1 MHGYLNK
8 TLLIFLSIL
17 LTVPILFGLLG
28 FLLPSF
34 GYFPILD
41 KYDFNLNY
49 FYLSFA
55 IPGITK
61 SIILSFFTGFIS
73 TLLALFFSQVI
84 ILYIFQT
91 KFYQF
96 LKTIISPLLA
106 LPHITMAIGLLFIF
120 SPSGLFFRLFS
131 PWLTGFE
138 RPPNF
143 FILPD
148 EYGFFLILGLVL
160 KEIPFFILVSMS
172 AIEQFGAKKFLNV
185 GKSLQH
191 STFSVWCILL
201 FPLIYKRIRL
211 IVFIVIAFAAS
222 VLDMSLLLAPSTPS
236 TLAIRILQ
244 YYQSSETDS
253 LFIAS
258 NLALIQLFVIVILLL
273 MWLLL
278 EKLVSNKF
286 VFTYLVRACSYKN
299 SFIKYFIFSLILILL
314 ALSLLTII
322 SSFLWGLGGNWF
334 FPNLLPTSINIEIFV
349 KFFNENKSIILIS
362 IFIPLIVSLLSCVI
376 VILWVELTENF
387 NKKYYYFEGFIFLPL
402 FIPQTSFLIGIQS
415 FITPLNFSN
424 FFIPLIIVELFYV
437 IPYSFIILA
446 PSFREIKKDI
456 IKVAASLGKNRFERL
471 IFIKIPII
479 MPTFLLSIAIGMLVS
494 FALYT
499 PVYFIGAGRVT
510 TLTVEALN
518 LALSGAKKD
527 LGVAT
532 IFQIIIPIVILLSVS
547 WYKRNF
553 TKWNF

>member
-8 TLLIFLSIL
+8 TLWIFLSIL

-286 VFTYLVRACSYKN
+286 FFTYLVRACSYKN

-376 VILWVELTENF
+376 VILWVELTESF

-402 FIPQTSFLIGIQS
+402 FIPQISFLIGIQS

>member
-362 IFIPLIVSLLSCVI
+362 IFIPLIVSLLSCLI
-376 VILWVELTENF
+376 VILWVELTESF
-387 NKKYYYFEGFIFLPL
+387 NKKYYYFESFIFLPL
-402 FIPQTSFLIGIQS
+402 FIPQISFLIGIQS
-415 FITPLNFSN
+415 FLILLNFSN

>member
-211 IVFIVIAFAAS
+211 IIFIVIAFAAS

-299 SFIKYFIFSLILILL
+299 SFIKYFILSLILILL

-362 IFIPLIVSLLSCVI
+362 IFIPLIVSLLSCLI
-376 VILWVELTENF
+376 VILWVELTESF
-387 NKKYYYFEGFIFLPL
+387 NKKYYYFESFIFLPL
-402 FIPQTSFLIGIQS
+402 FIPQISFLIGIQS
-415 FITPLNFSN
+415 FLILLNFSN

>member
-286 VFTYLVRACSYKN
+286 FFTYLVRACSYKN

-362 IFIPLIVSLLSCVI
+362 IFIPLIVSLLSCLI
-376 VILWVELTENF
+376 VILWVELTESF

-402 FIPQTSFLIGIQS
+402 FIPQISFLIGIQS
-415 FITPLNFSN
+415 FLIPLNFSN

>member
-1 MHGYLNK
+1 M
-8 TLLIFLSIL
+8 IFLSIL

-106 LPHITMAIGLLFIF
+106 LPHVTMAIGLLFIF

-211 IVFIVIAFAAS
+211 IIFIVIAFAAS

-253 LFIAS
+253 MFIAS

-362 IFIPLIVSLLSCVI
+362 IFIPLIVSLLSCLI
-376 VILWVELTENF
+376 VILWVELTESF
-387 NKKYYYFEGFIFLPL
+387 NKKYYYFESFIFLPL
-402 FIPQTSFLIGIQS
+402 FIPQISFLIGIQS
-415 FITPLNFSN
+415 FLILLNFSN

>member
-61 SIILSFFTGFIS
+61 SVILSFFTGFIS

-106 LPHITMAIGLLFIF
+106 LPHITMAIGLLFVF

-211 IVFIVIAFAAS
+211 IIFIVIAFAAS

-278 EKLVSNKF
+278 EKLVSNNF
-286 VFTYLVRACSYKN
+286 FFTYLVRACSYKN
-299 SFIKYFIFSLILILL
+299 SFIKYFILSLILILL

-376 VILWVELTENF
+376 VILWVELTESF
-387 NKKYYYFEGFIFLPL
+387 NKKYYYFESFIFLPL
-402 FIPQTSFLIGIQS
+402 FIPQISFLIGIQS
-415 FITPLNFSN
+415 FLIPLNFSN

>member
-49 FYLSFA
+49 FYLSFS

-61 SIILSFFTGFIS
+61 SVILSFFTGFIS

-286 VFTYLVRACSYKN
+286 FFTYLVRACSYKN

-362 IFIPLIVSLLSCVI
+362 IFIPLIVSLLSCLI
-376 VILWVELTENF
+376 VILWVELTESF
-387 NKKYYYFEGFIFLPL
+387 NKKYYYFESFIFLPL
-402 FIPQTSFLIGIQS
+402 FIPQISFLIGIQS
-415 FITPLNFSN
+415 FLIPLNFSN

>member
-96 LKTIISPLLA
+96 LKTIISPFLA
-106 LPHITMAIGLLFIF
+106 LPHITMAIGLMFIF

-286 VFTYLVRACSYKN
+286 FFTYLVRACSYKN

-376 VILWVELTENF
+376 VILWVELTESF
-387 NKKYYYFEGFIFLPL
+387 NKKYYYFESFIFLPL
-402 FIPQTSFLIGIQS
+402 FIPQISFLIGIQS
-415 FITPLNFSN
+415 FLIPLNFSN

>member
-49 FYLSFA
+49 FYLSFS

-61 SIILSFFTGFIS
+61 SVILSFFTGFIS

-286 VFTYLVRACSYKN
+286 FFTYLVRACSYKN

-362 IFIPLIVSLLSCVI
+362 IFIPLIVSLLSCLI
-376 VILWVELTENF
+376 VILWVELTESF

-402 FIPQTSFLIGIQS
+402 FIPQISFLIGIQS
-415 FITPLNFSN
+415 FLIPLNFSN

>member
-8 TLLIFLSIL
+8 TLWIFLSIL

-286 VFTYLVRACSYKN
+286 FFTYLVRACSYKN

-402 FIPQTSFLIGIQS
+402 FIPQISFLIGIQS

>member
-1 MHGYLNK
+1 MHGFLNK
-8 TLLIFLSIL
+8 TLWVCLVILIAI
-17 LTVPILFGLLG
+17 PILFGLLG
-28 FLLPSF
+28 FVLPSF

-49 FYLSFA
+49 FYLSFT

-61 SIILSFFTGFIS
+61 SVVLSFVTGFMS

-91 KFYQF
+91 KYYQF

-106 LPHITMAIGLLFIF
+106 MPHITMAIGLMFIF

-160 KEIPFFILVSMS
+160 KEIPFFILVSIS
-172 AIEQFGAKKFLNV
+172 AIEQFGAKNFLNV

-191 STFSVWCILL
+191 STFSIWCILL

-244 YYQSSETDS
+244 YYQSSETES

-273 MWLLL
+273 IWILL
-278 EKLVSNKF
+278 EKLVSNNF
-286 VFTYLVRACSYKN
+286 LFIYLVRACSYKN
-299 SFIKYFIFSLILILL
+299 SFIKYFTFTLILILF
-314 ALSLLTII
+314 ALSILTII
-322 SSFLWGLGGNWF
+322 TSFLWGLGSNWF
-334 FPNLLPTSINIEIFV
+334 FPNLFPASVNIEIFV

-376 VILWVELTENF
+376 VILWVELTEIL

-402 FIPQTSFLIGIQS
+402 FIPQISFLIGIQS
-415 FITPLNFSN
+415 FLTPLNFSN

-446 PSFREIKKDI
+446 PSVREIKKDI
-456 IKVAASLGKNRFERL
+456 LKVAASLGKNRFERL

-499 PVYFIGAGRVT
+499 PVYFIGAGRIT

-532 IFQIIIPIVILLSVS
+532 IFQIIIPIIILLSVS

-553 TKWNF
+553 AKWSF

>member
-49 FYLSFA
+49 FYLSFT
-55 IPGITK
+55 IPGINK
-61 SIILSFFTGFIS
+61 SIILSFFTGFMS

-96 LKTIISPLLA
+96 LKTIISPFLA
-106 LPHITMAIGLLFIF
+106 LPHITMAIGLMFIF

-286 VFTYLVRACSYKN
+286 FFTYLVRACSYKN

-322 SSFLWGLGGNWF
+322 SSFLWGLGGNWY
-334 FPNLLPTSINIEIFV
+334 FPNLLPASINIEIFV

-376 VILWVELTENF
+376 VILWVELTESF

-402 FIPQTSFLIGIQS
+402 FIPQISFLIGIQS
-415 FITPLNFSN
+415 FLIPLNFSN

>member
-286 VFTYLVRACSYKN
+286 FFTYLVRACSYKN

-362 IFIPLIVSLLSCVI
+362 IFIPLIVSLLSCLI
-376 VILWVELTENF
+376 VILWVELTESF
-387 NKKYYYFEGFIFLPL
+387 NKKYYYFESFIFLPL
-402 FIPQTSFLIGIQS
+402 FIPQISFLIGIQS
-415 FITPLNFSN
+415 FLIPLNFSN

>member
-376 VILWVELTENF
+376 VILWVELTESF

-402 FIPQTSFLIGIQS
+402 FIPQISFLIGIQS
-415 FITPLNFSN
+415 FLILLNFSN

>member
-8 TLLIFLSIL
+8 TLWIFLSIL

-34 GYFPILD
+34 GYFPILN

-49 FYLSFA
+49 FYLSFT
-55 IPGITK
+55 IPGINK
-61 SIILSFFTGFIS
+61 SIILSFFTGFMS

-84 ILYIFQT
+84 LLSIFQT
-91 KFYQF
+91 KIYQF
-96 LKTIISPLLA
+96 LKTIISPFLA
-106 LPHITMAIGLLFIF
+106 LPHITMGIGLMFIF

-172 AIEQFGAKKFLNV
+172 AIEQFGAKRFFNV

-244 YYQSSETDS
+244 YYQSSEIDS
-253 LFIAS
+253 FFIAS
-258 NLALIQLFVIVILLL
+258 NLALIQLFVIVMLLL
-273 MWLLL
+273 LWLLL

-286 VFTYLVRACSYKN
+286 FFTYLVRGCSYKN

-322 SSFLWGLGGNWF
+322 SSFLWGLGGNWY
-334 FPNLLPTSINIEIFV
+334 FPNFLPASINIEIFV

-402 FIPQTSFLIGIQS
+402 FIPQISFLIGIQS

>member
-106 LPHITMAIGLLFIF
+106 LPHVTMAIGLLFIF

-211 IVFIVIAFAAS
+211 IIFIVIAFAAS

-362 IFIPLIVSLLSCVI
+362 IFIPLIVSLLSCLI
-376 VILWVELTENF
+376 VILWVELTESF
-387 NKKYYYFEGFIFLPL
+387 NKKYYYFESFIFLPL
-402 FIPQTSFLIGIQS
+402 FIPQISFLIGIQS
-415 FITPLNFSN
+415 FLILLNFSN

>member
-106 LPHITMAIGLLFIF
+106 LPHVTMAIGLLFIF

-286 VFTYLVRACSYKN
+286 FFTYLVRACSYKN

-362 IFIPLIVSLLSCVI
+362 IFIPLIVSLLSCLI
-376 VILWVELTENF
+376 VILWVELTESF
-387 NKKYYYFEGFIFLPL
+387 NKKYYYFESFIFLPL
-402 FIPQTSFLIGIQS
+402 FIPQISFLIGIQS
-415 FITPLNFSN
+415 FLILLNFSN